1 MVQDIKVLQARLDAT
16 KDEDEQ
22 RALEEDVTGKV
33 LWLFWCGICAE
44 VDDLIP
50 KVVDYIR
57 RKGSIEGLWKIRVVA
72 SVSTDPCDD
81 QAHLQRI
88 MYDAGANTSKHQLW
102 LDARASEQAKWP
114 CTDRGTPTV
123 DNQVLPAQKQKLSE
137 SHGATTDVGADDQVA
152 NGGTRW
158 LRRQAWYGA
167 DGWVSLLVVISYPA
181 VMAFVIR
188 ALSVQ

>member
-44 VDDLIP
+44 VDELLP

-57 RKGSIEGLWKIRVVA
+57 REGNIEGLWKIGVA
-72 SVSTDPCDD
+72 ALSFPTDPCDD

-123 DNQVLPAQKQKLSE
+123 DNQAQKQKLPE
-137 SHGATTDVGADDQVA
+137 STV
-152 NGGTRW
+152 R
-158 LRRQAWYGA
+158 LRMQA
-167 DGWVSLLVVISYPA
+167 P
-181 VMAFVIR
+181 MIR
-188 ALSVQ
+188 